1 MLLHYTSDFNI
12 SSVFAV
18 LLAITRSSHQR
29 LALVDRLT
37 KRLSLVTDT
46 DDIVLNFVA
55 TNHGSQSET
64 DSVQKEVESQLIHLQ
79 RGKMFKF
86 KNGNSLI
93 KNETSWS
100 FFFFL
105 ILKSST
111 FVSCLRTQ
119 RGRIKRFYTTKEL
132 YSKTGNFFLVKQYHQ
147 QCCFICII
155 IEICSFFFPQETAKS
170 ILRHPPSK
178 YSTFL
183 SLSLTC
189 VFLVH
194 VGNLEGA

>member
-1 MLLHYTSDFNI
+1 MSVLCQPKTRRTKNTLKLSLMLLHYTSDFNI

-64 DSVQKEVESQLIHLQ
+64 DSVQKEAESQLIHLQ

-93 KNETSWS
+93 KNETS
-100 FFFFL
+100 
-105 ILKSST
+105 
-111 FVSCLRTQ
+111 
-119 RGRIKRFYTTKEL
+119 
-132 YSKTGNFFLVKQYHQ
+132 
-147 QCCFICII
+147 
-155 IEICSFFFPQETAKS
+155 
-170 ILRHPPSK
+170 
-178 YSTFL
+178 
-183 SLSLTC
+183 
-189 VFLVH
+189 
-194 VGNLEGA
+194 